1 MQAGRSRIPDRAEDA
16 GGDAFGASCGMGAG
30 AAHTDSTGL
39 QETCCEAATSAGLC
53 PFHGEIY
60 SKSCCVC
67 PHAQAVEFAPHP
79 TDSDAITVSTV
90 LFSQSFLSQYLTF
103 PGDFMSFPPCR
114 SRGAL
119 QGGMSHTWA
128 LISHV
133 WSQFFSVP
141 CQSPAPFA
149 LVLAGDS
156 PLNVPISFLFHSPHT
171 SSFLPCLIDT

>member
-1 MQAGRSRIPDRAEDA
+1 
-16 GGDAFGASCGMGAG
+16 MGAG
-30 AAHTDSTGL
+30 TAHTDSTGL
-39 QETCCEAATSAGLC
+39 QETCCEAATSAGFC

-67 PHAQAVEFAPHP
+67 PHSQAVKFAPHP
-79 TDSDAITVSTV
+79 TDSDAIAVSTV
-90 LFSQSFLSQYLTF
+90 LFSQSFLSRCLKF
-103 PGDFMSFPPCR
+103 PRGFMSFPPCR
-114 SRGAL
+114 SRGVL

-149 LVLAGDS
+149 LVLAECPHLLSLPLS
-156 PLNVPISFLFHSPHT
+156 PYLFFSTVSHRHINIAQGVSARRQVQ
-171 SSFLPCLIDT
+171 